1 MFAGSRTWT
10 KKYPC
15 KQTEWLDR
23 QRQKGADP
31 MEYRQLPHG
40 GETEKFSVLGL
51 GTGGLHQS
59 SDEEIEAVVRT
70 AIQNGI
76 NFFDLCA
83 GGSSV
88 YAPFGRAI
96 AGKRGQVF
104 FQLHFGAVYNEKGEY
119 AWTRDLKTIESTFEW
134 ELATL
139 GTDYADFGF
148 GLVWMRMESLASWF
162 RRVSACMAGH

>member
-1 MFAGSRTWT
+1 
-10 KKYPC
+10 
-15 KQTEWLDR
+15 
-23 QRQKGADP
+23 

-96 AGKRGQVF
+96 AGTAT
-104 FQLHFGAVYNEKGEY
+104 GA
-119 AWTRDLKTIESTFEW
+119 ARSTPRKAPVCRRSPRIFKMQNN
-134 ELATL
+134 
-139 GTDYADFGF
+139 G
-148 GLVWMRMESLASWF
+148 ME
-162 RRVSACMAGH
+162 